1 MYKLANF
8 DFRANDFRIDS
19 VSEAQHGFWYSRA
32 FSFEATGIE
41 GVMTARNHRFTVKR
55 MALDTESGDFNLEQI
70 RLRPLSVRG
79 QNDYMTGSIDTVGI
93 RGLLYDKGISARLLK
108 IDRPNLRY
116 VMAPSFN
123 KKGVKSVKPVNS
135 RVDVEAILNPFLR
148 YLSVKRVSLN
158 HAYVTVDDKNRPDP
172 ITYKLNDFN
181 FFATDILV
189 NRQTGKGSGLFFDY
203 GNMGFNFS
211 RFDNYLPGKE
221 YRLSVRKGQFST
233 IKGILE
239 LQDIKLLPQDTAEKK
254 AKTYIRFSSPRLR
267 IGGLKRIP
275 ERLDRNIRVASF
287 RVDSPDVRVS
297 RPDGSGVS
305 ALFKSL
311 ALEGISWDSTL
322 LKLGSVCLESPVA
335 DIYSSH
341 FHDTLSHQT
350 EAGSADFYT
359 ALGKVAG
366 RVSLGRFS
374 LTDAN
379 IRYAYYGKSD
389 SLQHQKLDTT
399 NLFVEGLAVD
409 TRLRTYKL
417 DDIRFSTRNLVFPL
431 DNGFYALKVG
441 GIDLTGSSAVID
453 HIRLI
458 SPYPK
463 MQFAYLQPHHK
474 DWFDVSVGQVALT
487 GIDLPSYFR
496 RRCFG

>member
-1 MYKLANF
+1 
-8 DFRANDFRIDS
+8 
-19 VSEAQHGFWYSRA
+19 
-32 FSFEATGIE
+32 
-41 GVMTARNHRFTVKR
+41 
-55 MALDTESGDFNLEQI
+55 
-70 RLRPLSVRG
+70 
-79 QNDYMTGSIDTVGI
+79 
-93 RGLLYDKGISARLLK
+93 
-108 IDRPNLRY
+108 
-116 VMAPSFN
+116 
-123 KKGVKSVKPVNS
+123 
-135 RVDVEAILNPFLR
+135 
-148 YLSVKRVSLN
+148 
-158 HAYVTVDDKNRPDP
+158 
-172 ITYKLNDFN
+172 
-181 FFATDILV
+181 
-189 NRQTGKGSGLFFDY
+189 
-203 GNMGFNFS
+203 MGFNFS

-239 LQDIKLLPQDTAEKK
+239 LQDIKRLPQDTAEKK

-322 LKLGSVCLESPVA
+322 LKLDSVCLESPVA

-366 RVSLGRFS
+366 RISLGRFC

-453 HIRLI
+453 HIRVI

-474 DWFDVSVGQVALT
+474 DWFDVSVGEVALT
-487 GIDLPSYFR
+487 GIDLPSYFSEKVL
-496 RRCFG
+496 G